1 MSLTDVILTVV
12 GVGLLLITIGTR
24 IDIQKLN
31 SRLSNDEAVTK
42 TLLNDFKHVNEQF
55 NSFRIPTSFLSD
67 YNVLLENAP
76 RVLPL
81 YPLTTL
87 SSTDLKAFKSA
98 LSFNNYYEITKMG
111 KEYFLAYPGIG
122 TTFSIQILSSA
133 FPKKVLKFVRMLRD
147 QQIPAFEISYSNTS
161 ALFIGV
167 FPNYESASEYASKTS
182 KIVFQS
188 VKATPSSW
196 IIRPIP

>member
-147 QQIPAFEISYSNTS
+147 QQIPAFEISYTNTS

-167 FPNYESASEYASKTS
+167 FPDYESASEYASKIS